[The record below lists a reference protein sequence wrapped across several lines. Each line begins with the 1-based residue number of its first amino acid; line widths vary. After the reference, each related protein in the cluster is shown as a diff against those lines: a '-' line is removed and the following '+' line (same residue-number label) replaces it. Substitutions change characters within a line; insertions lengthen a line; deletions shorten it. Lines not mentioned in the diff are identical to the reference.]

1 MAIKTD
7 VLLPQLKAI
16 KTTDLSPLIRMAGA
30 MLPRVLDGFIKS
42 LDAKQKAAFDK
53 VLPVGGEKKIYLHLV
68 DTPTPPIVVCLA
80 QPVKMSTLA
89 EKEVKG
95 QGIKGVRLTVDDL
108 QVLAGGLSLGT
119 LLRLGWRLK
128 GQAFTLLGILWMFGP
143 MLLLGP
149 SELRDLQ
156 DKAAT
161 RFKPLFDLLP
171 RPKK

>member
-1 MAIKTD
+1 MAIKSD
-7 VLLPQLKAI
+7 AMLPQLKTI
-16 KTTDLSPLIRMAGA
+16 QTTDLSPLIRMAGA
-30 MLPRVLDGFIKS
+30 MLPRILDGFIKS
-42 LDAKQKAAFDK
+42 LDAKQKGAFDK
-53 VLPVGGEKKIYLHLV
+53 VLPAGGEKKIYLQLV
-68 DTPTPPIVVCLA
+68 GTPTPPVVVWLA
-80 QPVKMSTLA
+80 QPMKMSTLS
-89 EKEVKG
+89 EKEVKA
-95 QGIKGVRLTVDDL
+95 QQIKGIRLTVDDL
-108 QVLAGGLSLGT
+108 QLLAGGLSQGT

-156 DKAAT
+156 DKATT